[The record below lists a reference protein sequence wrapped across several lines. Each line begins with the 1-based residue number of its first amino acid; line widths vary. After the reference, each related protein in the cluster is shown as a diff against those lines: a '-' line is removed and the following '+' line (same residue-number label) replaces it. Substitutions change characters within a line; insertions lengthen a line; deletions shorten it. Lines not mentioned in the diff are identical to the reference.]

1 MRPSL
6 NKSLSL
12 IPSPDPKRIALRVN
26 RRAVR
31 ALRGGHPWLFE
42 SAITHQNREGKP
54 GDLAVVFD
62 KDRKFLA
69 VGLYD
74 PTSHIRVR
82 ILAHRKPVQID
93 RHHFESQ
100 LQAALQIRAVLSSNT
115 TGYRLVHGGNDNF
128 PGLVIDRYGETLV
141 LKLYSPAWLPH
152 LRNVLM
158 GLAEIIPFDQAVLRL
173 SRAIQKQPQYLYG
186 IRDGV
191 SLLGDQLNTPIRF
204 QENGLWFE
212 ADPLLGHKTGFYL
225 DQRENRARV
234 SALAEGKS
242 VLNVFAY
249 TGGFSV
255 YAAYGNAVQVT
266 SLDISRPALE
276 AAQRNFAHN
285 QHFPAI
291 RSCEHEILPGDAFEI
306 LTTLHSTGR
315 RFDLIVIDPPSF
327 AKIQPEIQGAI
338 KAYQQLTR
346 LGLNVLSPG
355 GVLVQASCSS
365 RVSQDDFF
373 PAVHRAAQEAG
384 RPLQEFERTAH
395 PLDHPIGFKEG
406 AYLKCLFA
414 TT

>member
-1 MRPSL
+1 L
-6 NKSLSL
+6 
-12 IPSPDPKRIALRVN
+12 RIN
-26 RRAVR
+26 RRAER

-42 SAITHQNREGKP
+42 SAITHQNHDGKP
-54 GDLAVVFD
+54 GDIAVVFD

-82 ILAHRKPVQID
+82 LLAHHKPTKID
-93 RHHFESQ
+93 RDFFESQ
-100 LQAALQIRAVLSSNT
+100 LRIAVQVRAALSSET
-115 TGYRLVHGGNDNF
+115 TGYRLVHGGNDGF

-141 LKLYSPAWLPH
+141 LKIYSPAWLLH
-152 LRNVLM
+152 LGNFLERLSEV
-158 GLAEIIPFDQAVLRL
+158 IHFKHAVLRL

-186 IRDGV
+186 LRDGI
-191 SLLGDQLNTPIRF
+191 SLMGNQINTPIRF

-234 SALAEGKS
+234 GALVKGKS

-255 YAAYGNAVQVT
+255 YAAYGGAVQVV
-266 SLDISRPALE
+266 SLDISLPALE

-285 QHFPAI
+285 QHLPEVS
-291 RSCEHEILPGDAFEI
+291 SCEHEILSGDAFEI
-306 LTTLHSTGR
+306 LAALHSKGR

-327 AKIQPEIQGAI
+327 AKSQPEIQGAI

-346 LGLNVLSPG
+346 LGLNVLTSG
-355 GVLVQASCSS
+355 GILVQASCSS
-365 RVSQDDFF
+365 RVSQDEFF
-373 PAVHRAAQEAG
+373 PAVHRAALEVG
-384 RPLQEFERTAH
+384 RSLQEIERTAH
-395 PLDHPIGFKEG
+395 PLDHPIGFREG

-414 TT
+414 TA